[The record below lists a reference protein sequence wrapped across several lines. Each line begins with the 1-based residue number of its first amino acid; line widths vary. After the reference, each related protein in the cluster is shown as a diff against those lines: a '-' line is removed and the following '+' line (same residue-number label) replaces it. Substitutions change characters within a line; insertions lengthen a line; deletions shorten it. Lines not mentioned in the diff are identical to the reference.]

1 MWIMVMSLEVE
12 YKGYY
17 APLDSVPT
25 ELMDEWELT
34 LKGERDRILAAL
46 QEKIPNATAF
56 LTKLASPA
64 VAAWSAFVSD
74 TWPDA
79 DFIKLKHEIKLKG
92 AYNSWSEGITN
103 AFAEGGTF
111 ETNITNKK
119 DKFQKAR
126 YPMGAVGVKYKV
138 GWGPAYKALGVISGD
153 ARVAIYMTAEDT
165 LNGSILDVFLPGAAK
180 FARATGVPIMTQGL
194 VLAYYA
200 HEAGLDTERDAV
212 ITAINTKL
220 ANTVLKMVD
229 ETNHVVTLEIGYD
242 AVADKIYAHSK
253 SETPS

>member
-1 MWIMVMSLEVE
+1 MVMSLEVE

-34 LKGERDRILAAL
+34 LKGERARILSAL

-242 AVADKIYAHSK
+242 AVADKIYAHAK